1 MARANFVKSA
11 QKTIYRYGTTVSYES
26 KRGKKAGQMKSKV
39 DRTIPQD
46 ANDPIVIA
54 KGESYYWW
62 QFKNSSKQFSKTRP
76 KPSQLTQSNYL
87 STLYG
92 IQESLEDI
100 TASNTDELQEAVDDI
115 KTQLEELR
123 DTTQESLDNMPDSLQ
138 SSPTGEL
145 LQERID
151 ALENAI
157 SEVEGIDTDYD
168 EPDDD
173 EIRGEL
179 ADDVEYTPTDEEEEN
194 DDFDIDEKK
203 KELVTDEQIQEKK
216 EELEQEWV
224 DERLDELK
232 GISFD

>member
-1 MARANFVKSA
+1 MARANFVKAA
-11 QKTIYRYGTTVSYES
+11 QKTIYRHGTNVSYES
-26 KRGKKAGQMKSKV
+26 KRGKRAGQMKSKV
-39 DRTIPQD
+39 DRTIPKD
-46 ANDPIVIA
+46 ENDPVVIA

-92 IQESLEDI
+92 IQESLEDVS
-100 TASNTDELQEAVDDI
+100 ASTPDELVEAVDDI

-123 DTTQESLDNMPDSLQ
+123 DTTQDSLDNMPDSLQ

-145 LQERID
+145 LQERVD
-151 ALENAI
+151 SLDNAI

-173 EIRGEL
+173 EIREQL
-179 ADDVEYTPTDEEEEN
+179 ADDVDYTPTDEEEEN

-203 KELVTDEQIQEKK
+203 KELVTDDQIQEKK
-216 EELEQEWV
+216 DELAQEWV
-224 DERLDELK
+224 DEKLDELK
-232 GISFD
+232 AISFD